1 MKHLFSLSRGFIRVS
16 LLLLLCAS
24 VMPISSAQGGYQ
36 PTQANLQAREAFRDR
51 GFGIFLHW
59 GLYSIFGQGEWYMT
73 NANINHAEYA
83 KSAGAFYP
91 SYFNAAEWV
100 SVIKASGAKYLCIT
114 SRHHDSFSLWD
125 TKYSDYNVV
134 KATPFGRDV
143 LAELRD
149 ECQKQGL
156 GFHIYYSIL
165 DWTREDY
172 YPLGRTGQGTGRT
185 NPGKWADYDDFMNN
199 QLTELVRDYRAEA
212 IWLDGW
218 WDHDIHPDFDW
229 NLGRM
234 YRTIHNLNPA
244 CLIGNNHHQAPFD
257 GEDFQMFE
265 RDVPGANTAGLSG
278 QQISQL
284 PLETCQT
291 MNGMWG
297 YKVVD
302 QNYKSTSDLI
312 RLLVSTAGR
321 NANLLLNV
329 GPQPDGRLPATA
341 LERMAE
347 MGVWMAKYSSTVQ
360 GVRGGIIPPQPWGVS
375 TQRGKKLYLHIL
387 DWDSRLLAIPLTERI
402 RDVVIFD
409 TKEHVPFTQTKAGT
423 TLSFRGSPKSLNA
436 IDYIVEVTLM

>member
-1 MKHLFSLSRGFIRVS
+1 M
-16 LLLLLCAS
+16 LLLGLVCLS
-24 VMPISSAQGGYQ
+24 PNTSAQTGYQ
-36 PTQANLQAREAFRDR
+36 PTQENLQARERFRDR

-83 KSAGAFYP
+83 KSAAAFYP
-91 SYFNAAEWV
+91 AYFNAAEWV
-100 SVIKASGAKYLCIT
+100 SAIKSSGAQYLCIT

-134 KATPFGRDV
+134 KGTPFGRDI

-149 ECQKQGL
+149 ECQRQGL

-172 YPLGRTGQGTGRT
+172 YPLGRTGRGTGRA
-185 NPGKWADYDDFMNN
+185 PGGKWSDYDDFMNN

-218 WDHDIHPDFDW
+218 WDQDINPDFDW

-234 YRTIHNLNPA
+234 YRTIHSINPA
-244 CLIGNNHHQAPFD
+244 CLVGNNHHQAPFE

-278 QQISQL
+278 QAISQL

-297 YKVVD
+297 YKVID
-302 QNYKSTSDLI
+302 QNYKSTSELI

-329 GPQPDGRLPATA
+329 GPQPDGRLPETA
-341 LERMAE
+341 LSRMTE
-347 MGVWMAKYSSTVQ
+347 IGVWMQTYATTVQ
-360 GVRGGIIPPQPWGVS
+360 GVRQGLIPPQPWGVS

-387 DWDSRLLAIPLTERI
+387 DWDSRLLSIPLTERV
-402 RDVVIFD
+402 RSAVVFD
-409 TKEHVPFTQTKAGT
+409 TREAVPFVQTKAGT
-423 TLSFRGSPKSLNA
+423 TLTLKDSPKKLNA
-436 IDYIVEVTLM
+436 TDYIVEVTLM